1 MWTDLAPVVFGLLSA
16 VTWGAG
22 DFCGGLASKRT
33 NVYAVVITSQ
43 AIGIGLLLGLAFG
56 FGETFPPG
64 RDLIWGAG
72 AGMAGA
78 VGLLALYR
86 GLASGRMGL
95 VAPVSAVGAAALPV
109 IFAAF
114 LQGLPGLLTLI
125 GFAVA
130 LGGIWLLSR
139 PASTTSA
146 SAAFHLND
154 LGLPAAAGLGFG
166 LFFVLIDQANNH
178 ATFWPLIAARL
189 ASLTL
194 ITVIARVN
202 RQSVRPER
210 SQLGLVALSGVLD
223 AGGNAFFSLAV
234 QAGRLDVASVL
245 SSLYPA
251 STVLLAWWFLKEKL
265 SGGQLAGVVA
275 TLAAIALIA
284 TPAPVPLAE
293 RDLEQINCQLSDL
306 PSDGLRFVSAAGQP
320 TALELEGFEAETLG
334 YTQTRFNE
342 TSLTYQTI
350 TCALV
355 VFRDTATADRALE
368 QVCDQAQAVEPRVS
382 VGDEA
387 CSFGEGLVTL
397 NFRRAEALVLIMAD
411 LNGAY
416 MSQLAAAVDDR
427 LK

>member
-1 MWTDLAPVVFGLLSA
+1 MLTDLAPVVFGLLSA

-43 AIGIGLLLGLAFG
+43 AIGIGLLLGLAFV

-95 VAPVSAVGAAALPV
+95 VAPISAVGAAALPV

-139 PASTTSA
+139 PTSA
-146 SAAFHLND
+146 TTAAFHLKD

-178 ATFWPLIAARL
+178 STFWPLIAARL

-194 ITVIARVN
+194 ITLIARVN

-210 SQLGLVALSGVLD
+210 SQLGLVALSGALD

-251 STVLLAWWFLKEKL
+251 STVLLAWWFLKERL

-275 TLAAIALIA
+275 TLTAIALIA
-284 TPAPVPLAE
+284 TPASVPLAK
-293 RDLEQINCQLSDL
+293 RDLGQINCQLSDL
-306 PSDGLRFVSAAGQP
+306 PADGLRFVSEAGQP
-320 TALELEGFEAETLG
+320 TALDLKVFEAETMG

-355 VFRDTATADRALE
+355 VFRDAATADRALE
-368 QVCDQAQAVEPRVS
+368 QVCDQAEAVEPRVS

-387 CSFGEGLVTL
+387 CLFGEGLVTL